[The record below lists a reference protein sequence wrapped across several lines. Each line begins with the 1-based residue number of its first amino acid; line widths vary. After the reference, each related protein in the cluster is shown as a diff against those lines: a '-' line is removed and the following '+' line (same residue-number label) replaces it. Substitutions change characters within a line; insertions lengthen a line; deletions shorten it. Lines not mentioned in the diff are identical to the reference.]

1 MMCDMFRQGMPSPNH
16 LRKMA
21 ANIAEVLTGQSP
33 VFQRVSV
40 FTEQAAARMRDIKL
54 GLDAFQKACTI
65 LNTVQQSRVGLVK
78 RSKRLRRATPVNAM
92 QRNHCLPV
100 SNLLGNDKA
109 PGMLQK
115 LVQKLSIQSKESKTK
130 RRRDPKLE
138 I

>member
-1 MMCDMFRQGMPSPNH
+1 MPSPNH

-40 FTEQAAARMRDIKL
+40 FTEQAAARMRDIKF
-54 GLDAFQKACTI
+54 GLDAFQKTCTV
-65 LNTVQQSRVGLVK
+65 LNAVQQSRDGLVK
-78 RSKRLRRATPVNAM
+78 RSQRLRRAAPVNAM
-92 QRNHCLPV
+92 QRRHRLPV

-109 PGMLQK
+109 PGMLQE
-115 LVQKLSIQSKESKTK
+115 LVQKLSIQSKEGKTK